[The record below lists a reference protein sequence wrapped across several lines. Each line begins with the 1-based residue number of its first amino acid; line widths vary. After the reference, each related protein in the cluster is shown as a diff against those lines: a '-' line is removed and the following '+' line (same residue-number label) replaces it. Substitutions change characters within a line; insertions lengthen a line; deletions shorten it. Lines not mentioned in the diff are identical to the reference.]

1 MPGVGAVTT
10 NPSLSVSRATVEARV
25 KMDASGFVEGDV
37 SASAASPAEPSMW
50 NKC

>member
-10 NPSLSVSRATVEARV
+10 NPSLSVSRETVEARV

-37 SASAASPAEPSMW
+37 SASAASSAEPSMW